1 MTDTIHIQAGAMPGD
16 MLLSST
22 PSCSRA
28 LEDLYFAFS
37 ASDAGGVSR
46 LTGGLVRVPDT
57 LLVQRLAELR
67 RLQRRHGFRLDLD
80 SSSEAL
86 IRAFL
91 AESGELSAARGDS
104 GLALTSTE
112 VSLALKT
119 NGFRRELTR
128 EQIRD
133 VGRLAALGNGANFSV
148 PGAGKTTALLAVH
161 ELVRQQEAPDMKLL
175 VVAPRNAFISWDEEI
190 AECLGWDA
198 TMVRLTGGRQRIAA
212 ALRLDPPIVGITY
225 QQLPSVLADVEA
237 YARRNRV
244 HVVLD
249 ESHRAK
255 GGRAAVQGAAV
266 LALAPL
272 AARRDI
278 LSGTPMP
285 QGLADLVPQFDFLW
299 PGHSVCVDLAA
310 GGDDP
315 MAQVRAANVALSPL
329 FVRTKKSELGLPPP
343 VRRLVRVRLGEQ
355 QRELYELLR
364 SEAARLASGLD
375 RTDRSKLRALGRH
388 VVRLIQ
394 TASNPQ
400 LLLAGLERGSGSLA
414 GDSELIFLLRST
426 LRDEPPA
433 KLTELHSL
441 ITGIL
446 STADAKVVIWSS
458 FVANIDYLV
467 QVYADQGAV
476 GIHGGIP
483 TGDDEDLAYRE
494 ARIRKFNQDPA
505 CRVMVANPAACGE
518 GISLHRACHNAVY
531 LDRSY
536 NAAHY
541 LQSVDRIHRL
551 GVPEGIDTN
560 VYMLMAEDTIDDS
573 LEARVTKKIAAMGAV
588 LDDDQL
594 QALAYDP
601 EDAVDELPAGI
612 SDEDVDSILAHL
624 SGGESS
630 AE

>member
-1 MTDTIHIQAGAMPGD
+1 MARGSVSPEDRARVLSTVEITRHTADRDVISGHSGNKPNVHGFIGNWRPTRSRYNRHHSHTGRAMPGD

-91 AESGELSAARGDS
+91 AESGELSAARGDQ

-212 ALRLDPPIVGITY
+212 ALRLDPRIVGSP

-278 LSGTPMP
+278 LCTAMP

-299 PGHSVCVDLAA
+299 PGHSGVLIWLQVATTRWHRF
-310 GGDDP
+310 
-315 MAQVRAANVALSPL
+315 AQRMSLCRRCS
-329 FVRTKKSELGLPPP
+329 FV
-343 VRRLVRVRLGEQ
+343 
-355 QRELYELLR
+355 QRSRSSGYHLR
-364 SEAARLASGLD
+364 SEGLSGC
-375 RTDRSKLRALGRH
+375 
-388 VVRLIQ
+388 
-394 TASNPQ
+394 
-400 LLLAGLERGSGSLA
+400 GSGS
-414 GDSELIFLLRST
+414 
-426 LRDEPPA
+426 
-433 KLTELHSL
+433 
-441 ITGIL
+441 
-446 STADAKVVIWSS
+446 
-458 FVANIDYLV
+458 
-467 QVYADQGAV
+467 
-476 GIHGGIP
+476 
-483 TGDDEDLAYRE
+483 
-494 ARIRKFNQDPA
+494 
-505 CRVMVANPAACGE
+505 
-518 GISLHRACHNAVY
+518 
-531 LDRSY
+531 
-536 NAAHY
+536 
-541 LQSVDRIHRL
+541 
-551 GVPEGIDTN
+551 
-560 VYMLMAEDTIDDS
+560 
-573 LEARVTKKIAAMGAV
+573 
-588 LDDDQL
+588 
-594 QALAYDP
+594 
-601 EDAVDELPAGI
+601 
-612 SDEDVDSILAHL
+612 
-624 SGGESS
+624 SS
-630 AE
+630 ASSTSC